1 MYPKNACTEIKSR
14 SRNADAEAEKAEA
27 GSPLKCKTQRLAATV
42 EAAGTV
48 SGDQPL
54 VEAKENSKYKT
65 QRLAATEAARTV
77 SGDQPLADVA
87 RETPHKEN
95 SKYDTPKLTDTG
107 NIPLVSTLRLERENC
122 RGYLKA
128 TVPLNVVP
136 IDDKVVRCMIS
147 EEYLRETRPYGDY
160 TRYNYEITFTAGTD
174 ASQTSYI
181 KSRSQM
187 VLARIN

>member
-1 MYPKNACTEIKSR
+1 MYPKNECTEIR

-42 EAAGTV
+42 EAAGTL

-65 QRLAATEAARTV
+65 QRLSATVEAAGTV

-87 RETPHKEN
+87 KETPHKEN

-107 NIPLVSTLRLERENC
+107 
-122 RGYLKA
+122 
-128 TVPLNVVP
+128 
-136 IDDKVVRCMIS
+136 
-147 EEYLRETRPYGDY
+147 
-160 TRYNYEITFTAGTD
+160 TD
-174 ASQTSYI
+174 ASRTSII

>member
-27 GSPLKCKTQRLAATV
+27 GSPRKCKTQRLAATGNILPGFTLRLAKEISREYLKATVSSNVDPIYNKAVNHVNLIEQLNVLTV
-42 EAAGTV
+42 EAAGTL

-65 QRLAATEAARTV
+65 QRLSATVEAAGTV

-87 RETPHKEN
+87 KETPHKEN

-107 NIPLVSTLRLERENC
+107 
-122 RGYLKA
+122 
-128 TVPLNVVP
+128 
-136 IDDKVVRCMIS
+136 
-147 EEYLRETRPYGDY
+147 
-160 TRYNYEITFTAGTD
+160 TD
-174 ASQTSYI
+174 ASRTSII
-181 KSRSQM
+181 KSRSQT

>member
-1 MYPKNACTEIKSR
+1 MKHSFCGKRITLSRISQLAQIVISKYQFLKGRTVSASTEFTLLYLVYPKNAWTEI
-14 SRNADAEAEKAEA
+14 SRNADAEAEKTEA

-65 QRLAATEAARTV
+65 QRLAAT
-77 SGDQPLADVA
+77 
-87 RETPHKEN
+87 
-95 SKYDTPKLTDTG
+95 
-107 NIPLVSTLRLERENC
+107 
-122 RGYLKA
+122 
-128 TVPLNVVP
+128 
-136 IDDKVVRCMIS
+136 
-147 EEYLRETRPYGDY
+147 
-160 TRYNYEITFTAGTD
+160 GTD
-174 ASQTSYI
+174 DSQTSII

>member
-1 MYPKNACTEIKSR
+1 MPPDIMVGIFVSASTEFTLYLVYPKNACTEIKSR

-65 QRLAATEAARTV
+65 QRLAATGNILPVFTLRLAKEISREYLKATVSSNVDLIYNKAVNYVDLIEHLNVLTVEAAGTV

-107 NIPLVSTLRLERENC
+107 YFPLC
-122 RGYLKA
+122 
-128 TVPLNVVP
+128 PH
-136 IDDKVVRCMIS
+136 
-147 EEYLRETRPYGDY
+147 
-160 TRYNYEITFTAGTD
+160 
-174 ASQTSYI
+174 
-181 KSRSQM
+181 
-187 VLARIN
+187 

>member
-1 MYPKNACTEIKSR
+1 MEESNILKLGGTPPKGVITVSASTEFTLYLVYPKNACTEIKSR

-54 VEAKENSKYKT
+54 
-65 QRLAATEAARTV
+65 
-77 SGDQPLADVA
+77 ADVA

-107 NIPLVSTLRLERENC
+107 
-122 RGYLKA
+122 
-128 TVPLNVVP
+128 
-136 IDDKVVRCMIS
+136 
-147 EEYLRETRPYGDY
+147 
-160 TRYNYEITFTAGTD
+160 TD